1 MEKNSLGRQQSDLLR
16 FVAENAPISVG
27 EVAEQFG
34 GPRGLARTTILT
46 MMEKLREKGYLRREK
61 EGAHFRYRT
70 VEEPGETLNG
80 LVAEFVDRTL
90 GGSVSPMVAYLARA
104 KGLTPGE
111 LAELKRMVARLEKD
125 AKGNAD
131 E

>member
-1 MEKNSLGRQQSDLLR
+1 MEKNPLGRQQSDLLR
-16 FVAENAPISVG
+16 FVAENAPLSVA
-27 EVAEQFG
+27 EVAERFG
-34 GPRGLARTTILT
+34 LPRGLARTTVLT

-61 EGAHFRYRT
+61 EGALFRYRT

-104 KGLTPGE
+104 KGLTPEE
-111 LAELKRMVARLEKD
+111 LTELKQMVATLEHD
-125 AKGNAD
+125 AKGNKD
-131 E
+131 K